1 MKTKLTILTVLCSAS
16 LWAWAQAVGGSSP
29 AGNAPAGAAGKPPV
43 GAPANPPNGAPGNAP
58 NNGYN
63 KNSGTMP
70 PFTSPGNIPPSNGT
84 NGAGDGGFKQPGIL
98 PNNIITNY
106 PGIVKPNTR
115 FYNSGTTN

>member
-1 MKTKLTILTVLCSAS
+1 MKTKLAILTVLCSAS

-29 AGNAPAGAAGKPPV
+29 AGKPPV
-43 GAPANPPNGAPGNAP
+43 GAPASPPNGAPGNAP
-58 NNGYN
+58 NNGFN

-84 NGAGDGGFKQPGIL
+84 NGMGDGGSKQPGIL
-98 PNNIITNY
+98 PNNMITNH